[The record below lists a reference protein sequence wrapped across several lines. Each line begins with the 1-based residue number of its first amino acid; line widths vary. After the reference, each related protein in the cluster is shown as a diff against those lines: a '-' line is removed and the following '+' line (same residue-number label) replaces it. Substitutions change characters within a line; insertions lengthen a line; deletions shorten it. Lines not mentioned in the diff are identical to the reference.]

1 MKQQAGAWNIAPGT
15 CLLLLIMKRTLLC
28 KWHTIFFL
36 RRGRSCE
43 YAPKWGIKIG
53 KSVKNAEKQQK

>member
-1 MKQQAGAWNIAPGT
+1 MTQQAGARDISPGT

-43 YAPKWGIKIG
+43 YAPKWGIKMG
-53 KSVKNAEKQQK
+53 KSVKNAEKQRK

>member
-1 MKQQAGAWNIAPGT
+1 MKQQGGAWDISPGT

-43 YAPKWGIKIG
+43 DAPKWGIKIG
-53 KSVKNAEKQQK
+53 KSVKNAEKQRK

>member
-1 MKQQAGAWNIAPGT
+1 MIQQAGVWDISPGT

-36 RRGRSCE
+36 RRGRFCE
-43 YAPKWGIKIG
+43 YAPK
-53 KSVKNAEKQQK
+53 